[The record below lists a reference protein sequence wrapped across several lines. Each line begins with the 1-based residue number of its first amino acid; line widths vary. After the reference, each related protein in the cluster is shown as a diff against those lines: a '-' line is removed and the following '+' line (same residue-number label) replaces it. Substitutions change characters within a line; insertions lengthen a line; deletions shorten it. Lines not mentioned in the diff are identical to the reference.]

1 MSARCSVVRNSHV
14 SNDKNNKYIHAWLD
28 SIIKQVQEI
37 PALQL
42 NVDLVTAVKYLSQPE
57 SRSALLIAVWIM
69 VVAPR
74 VSCVPYNKYSV
85 SVHHAHLLSSVSVDA
100 LP

>member
-1 MSARCSVVRNSHV
+1 M
-14 SNDKNNKYIHAWLD
+14 
-28 SIIKQVQEI
+28 QEI

-57 SRSALLIAVWIM
+57 SRSVLLIAVWIM

-85 SVHHAHLLSSVSVDA
+85 SVHHAHLLSSASVDA